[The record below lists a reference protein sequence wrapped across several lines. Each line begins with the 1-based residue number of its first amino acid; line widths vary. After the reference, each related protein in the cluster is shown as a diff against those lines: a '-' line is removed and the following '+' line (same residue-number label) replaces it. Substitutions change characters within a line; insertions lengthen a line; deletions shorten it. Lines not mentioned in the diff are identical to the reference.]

1 MIWYGP
7 AKNNGLETCSAVAL
21 RASAA
26 GCGCGTSQRTNL
38 GQGERTW
45 LRVLPV
51 VPHKAVAEVSK
62 IGNLKERLVV
72 VNRRWQSEATDGPKG
87 A

>member
-45 LRVLPV
+45 LRDVASTTNSTARGGGGSFKNRKPIG
-51 VPHKAVAEVSK
+51 AVGCCEPQMAE
-62 IGNLKERLVV
+62 
-72 VNRRWQSEATDGPKG
+72 
-87 A
+87 